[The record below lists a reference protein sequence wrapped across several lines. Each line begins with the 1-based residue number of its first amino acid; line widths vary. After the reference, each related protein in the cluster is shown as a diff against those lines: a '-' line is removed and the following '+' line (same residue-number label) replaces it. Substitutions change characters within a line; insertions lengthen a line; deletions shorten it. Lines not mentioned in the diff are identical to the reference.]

1 MNAARDDKVRERAY
15 AIWEREGQ
23 PEGGAERHW
32 AQAEEELRAEEQGTT
47 DPSAAPATPESASG
61 PERGV
66 GPDTRTTGPDGGAL
80 DGRPPRGRRDRH
92 GRHP

>member
-1 MNAARDDKVRERAY
+1 MDGDREERLRERAY

-32 AQAEEELRAEEQGTT
+32 AEAEEELRAEEQGTT
-47 DPSAAPATPESASG
+47 DPSATPESASG

-66 GPDTRTTGPDGGAL
+66 GPDTRTTGGMLP
-80 DGRPPRGRRDRH
+80 
-92 GRHP
+92 